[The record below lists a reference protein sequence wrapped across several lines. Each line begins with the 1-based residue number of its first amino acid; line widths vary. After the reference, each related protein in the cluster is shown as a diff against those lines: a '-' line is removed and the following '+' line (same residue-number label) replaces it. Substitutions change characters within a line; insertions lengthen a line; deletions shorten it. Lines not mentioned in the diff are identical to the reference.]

1 MKTKFSLK
9 MVKENGTSL
18 TEEERLSV
26 LSLYSNDEIM
36 RELRKRGFTGEL
48 KNDKQKDILTIIF

>member
-9 MVKENGTSL
+9 MVKENGTTL
-18 TEEERLSV
+18 TDEERLAV

-36 RELRKRGFTGEL
+36 RELRKRGFTGQL
-48 KNDKQKDILTIIF
+48 KNKRQKDILTIIF